1 MLILCCPSCTG
12 YKILAKIEK
21 QKVRTNKILAKI
33 EKQKVR
39 TNKILAKI
47 EKQKVR
53 KTHFKNF

>member
-1 MLILCCPSCTG
+1 VLILCCPSCTG

-39 TNKILAKI
+39 
-47 EKQKVR
+47 